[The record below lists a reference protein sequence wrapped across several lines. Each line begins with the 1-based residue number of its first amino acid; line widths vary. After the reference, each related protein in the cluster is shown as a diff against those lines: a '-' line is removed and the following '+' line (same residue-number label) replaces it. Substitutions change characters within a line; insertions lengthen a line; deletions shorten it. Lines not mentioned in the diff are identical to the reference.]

1 MASDKSG
8 GSNGQQRNVGK
19 GIQVFNRMPI
29 AYPKPFLGS
38 SLESGIVPFTFR
50 SERKSGF
57 EFQRISLNGKPV
69 VVWNCHIFC
78 AAGGLTFLV
87 KALMCAGTIV
97 QMGGSFIG
105 TTIFLSGF
113 SVLCKFSV
121 PMHGKTCSADR
132 CAAWQS
138 GRFFRISLVERN
150 DTLSVVKFPN
160 SVIDCLDII
169 GLIANERAF
178 LYRQI
183 AVGSFQDV
191 QRHSRICY
199 ISGGGQFTKRKP
211 GDAVHQHMVFI
222 APIKL
227 ILTFIVLIG
236 SGVDAEGAV
245 WVAFWVV
252 FLGELVFCKGFGV
265 VLFSV
270 FRDKRGI
277 QSDKGCI
284 QDAQLIQLLDLC
296 LHDFLKNA
304 VIQFPQKAV
313 ICPVRGKLFCDVEA
327 AVVSNETIVLQIIFQ
342 IGDVAEAFALHDHKC
357 ADHGRYRVTGAAWLL
372 LLALQFGQVKMKK

>member
-1 MASDKSG
+1 
-8 GSNGQQRNVGK
+8 
-19 GIQVFNRMPI
+19 MPI
-29 AYPKPFLGS
+29 AYPKTFLGS

-50 SERKSGF
+50 PERKNGF

-105 TTIFLSGF
+105 ATSFLSGF

-121 PMHGKTCSADR
+121 PMHGKTCFADR

-160 SVIDCLDII
+160 GVIDCLDII

-191 QRHSRICY
+191 QSHSRICY
-199 ISGGGQFTKRKP
+199 ISGGGQLTKRKP

-227 ILTFIVLIG
+227 ILTYVHCADWKRSRRRGG
-236 SGVDAEGAV
+236 SLGR
-245 WVAFWVV
+245 
-252 FLGELVFCKGFGV
+252 FLGGFPWKTCFLQRIWGC
-265 VLFSV
+265 SV
-270 FRDKRGI
+270 
-277 QSDKGCI
+277 
-284 QDAQLIQLLDLC
+284 
-296 LHDFLKNA
+296 
-304 VIQFPQKAV
+304 
-313 ICPVRGKLFCDVEA
+313 
-327 AVVSNETIVLQIIFQ
+327 
-342 IGDVAEAFALHDHKC
+342 
-357 ADHGRYRVTGAAWLL
+357 
-372 LLALQFGQVKMKK
+372 

>member
-29 AYPKPFLGS
+29 AHPKPFMGS

-50 SERKSGF
+50 SEHKNGF

-97 QMGGSFIG
+97 QMGGSFIR

-121 PMHGKTCSADR
+121 PMHGKTCFADWR
-132 CAAWQS
+132 AAWQS
-138 GRFFRISLVERN
+138 GRIFRISLVERN

-160 SVIDCLDII
+160 SVINRLDII

-178 LYRQI
+178 LYR
-183 AVGSFQDV
+183 
-191 QRHSRICY
+191 
-199 ISGGGQFTKRKP
+199 K
-211 GDAVHQHMVFI
+211 
-222 APIKL
+222 
-227 ILTFIVLIG
+227 
-236 SGVDAEGAV
+236 
-245 WVAFWVV
+245 
-252 FLGELVFCKGFGV
+252 
-265 VLFSV
+265 
-270 FRDKRGI
+270 
-277 QSDKGCI
+277 
-284 QDAQLIQLLDLC
+284 
-296 LHDFLKNA
+296 
-304 VIQFPQKAV
+304 
-313 ICPVRGKLFCDVEA
+313 
-327 AVVSNETIVLQIIFQ
+327 
-342 IGDVAEAFALHDHKC
+342 
-357 ADHGRYRVTGAAWLL
+357 
-372 LLALQFGQVKMKK
+372 

>member
-8 GSNGQQRNVGK
+8 DSNGQQRNVGK

-29 AYPKPFLGS
+29 AYPKTFLGS

-50 SERKSGF
+50 PERKNGF

-105 TTIFLSGF
+105 ATSFLSGF

-121 PMHGKTCSADR
+121 PMHGKTCFADR

-160 SVIDCLDII
+160 GVIDCLDII
-169 GLIANERAF
+169 GLIANERVF

-191 QRHSRICY
+191 QSHSRICY
-199 ISGGGQFTKRKP
+199 ISGGGQLTKRKP

-252 FLGELVFCKGFGV
+252 FLGKLVFCKGFGV

-270 FRDKRGI
+270 CHDRRGI
-277 QSDKGCI
+277 QSDKRMHPGRP
-284 QDAQLIQLLDLC
+284 A
-296 LHDFLKNA
+296 HT
-304 VIQFPQKAV
+304 
-313 ICPVRGKLFCDVEA
+313 A
-327 AVVSNETIVLQIIFQ
+327 A
-342 IGDVAEAFALHDHKC
+342 
-357 ADHGRYRVTGAAWLL
+357 
-372 LLALQFGQVKMKK
+372 